1 MATSGD
7 SRISQGVQAGVQ
19 GRSRGG
25 GKSSHPCYYVAAQQK
40 NTETIRN
47 M

>member
-25 GKSSHPCYYVAAQQK
+25 ASLVIHA
-40 NTETIRN
+40 TT
-47 M
+47 